1 MIRDL
6 SKMYP
11 QTRHPVSSE
20 RCGSEICEPLAL
32 ELIPPPLPL
41 PRRLLKVLFTKWEGR
56 NQVGGW
62 MGGGE
67 AREEKKAK
75 KKKGKSFPPRFAA
88 SCFETAK
95 EGGELGET
103 IDL

>member
-1 MIRDL
+1 M
-6 SKMYP
+6 
-11 QTRHPVSSE
+11 
-20 RCGSEICEPLAL
+20 GGAEP
-32 ELIPPPLPL
+32 
-41 PRRLLKVLFTKWEGR
+41 
-56 NQVGGW
+56 GGW
-62 MGGGE
+62 VDGGGE